1 MFENEQLFTKYNFQK
16 RTEKLKVN
24 IEEVENKINFSLPD
38 DYKFYVENFIDNE
51 SFIGNEFVQ
60 LWDFNEILKLNSEY
74 KIVENLK
81 NTIAIGGNG
90 SSEFIAIEFLKSN
103 EYRIVLSP
111 FIDLDNTY
119 HIEIGNSF
127 TNFLERL
134 ENGKSWFEQ

>member
-16 RTEKLKVN
+16 RTEKLKLT
-24 IEEVENKINFSLPD
+24 IEEVENKINFALPD
-38 DYKFYVENFIDNE
+38 DYKFYAENFVDNE

-60 LWDFNEILKLNSEY
+60 LWNFNEILKLNSEY

-90 SSEFIAIEFLKSN
+90 SSEFIAIEFLKN
-103 EYRIVLSP
+103 TEYRIVLSP

-134 ENGKSWFEQ
+134 EAGKCWFEE